1 MLGPSLLSLWH
12 KGRTMSKVVD
22 GLYVGDLYTAHRLF
36 DDVRLPPDRRP
47 ANRFEPGSTP
57 DNLLGVISACFDV
70 PEWCNESA
78 NCFHQCDDHE
88 SAAYSHLIKSPRFDK
103 DYINL
108 HVDRIPHYRAN
119 QDSDPD
125 SDEDQSTYVLHM
137 VVRAEDTSN
146 ERLFRAFQFAY
157 DFVEAVST
165 ISNGS
170 TFVHCMMGMSRSC
183 SLVCAYLMKKQEATF
198 TSVIKQLKSVHPI
211 ASPSAGFSCQLLLYY
226 KHGFEVP
233 NHDVFWGEYRNLLRR
248 IDLDRLEEYEANCRN
263 PNSDED
269 NGAVY
274 SCVKCRQT
282 LFYGYNVIQHE
293 SVGDS
298 HGPDDEPCSSVF
310 VEPMDWMT
318 DVDSQTGKIIC
329 KNTRCSSKLGYYCWY
344 GRRCSCGHLQVPAF
358 QIQLSK
364 VDKLV
369 AESRLGGATP
379 IRNEDLL

>member
-1 MLGPSLLSLWH
+1 
-12 KGRTMSKVVD
+12 MSRVVD

-47 ANRFEPGSTP
+47 PNRFESGSAP
-57 DNLLGVISACFDV
+57 DNLRGVISACFDA
-70 PEWCNESA
+70 PEWCSESA
-78 NCFHQCDDHE
+78 GCFYQCDGHE
-88 SAAYSHLIKSPRFDK
+88 SAAYSHLIKSPRFDS

-108 HVDRIPHYRAN
+108 HVDRIPHYRAH
-119 QDSDPD
+119 QASEPD
-125 SDEDQSTYVLHM
+125 SDENQSTYVLHM
-137 VVRAEDTSN
+137 VVNAEDASN
-146 ERLFRAFQFAY
+146 EKLFRAFPFAF

-165 ISNGS
+165 LCNGS

-183 SLVCAYLMKKQEATF
+183 SLVCAYLMKKQDTTF

-211 ASPSAGFSCQLLLYY
+211 ASPSAGFMCQLLLFY

-233 NHDVFWGEYRNLLRR
+233 NRDVFWSEYIHLIRH
-248 IDLDRLEEYEANCRN
+248 IDLDKPEEYEAKCRD
-263 PNSDED
+263 PNSEAD
-269 NGAVY
+269 NGTVY
-274 SCVKCRQT
+274 SCAKCRQT

-293 SVGDS
+293 GVADS
-298 HGPDDEPCSSVF
+298 RDAASEPCSSVF
-310 VEPMDWMT
+310 VEPMDWMN
-318 DVDSQTGKIIC
+318 DVDSQTGKIMC

-369 AESRLGGATP
+369 AESRLGGTKP
-379 IRNEDLL
+379 VRNEGLL